1 LAAVPAS
8 GKCSAVAGEGSE
20 GMGML
25 RTDSPAGAVVVPTT
39 LGRRMARPNQS
50 AVRRFLRSSPL
61 GAGAAVLL
69 VIIALLAIFAKQV
82 APYDPFTND
91 YGATRQPPSAA
102 HRLGTDSLGRD
113 VLTRIIYGLRISL
126 VVSIASVVLGVT
138 AGLFWGVTSG
148 YVGGRYDILSQRL
161 IEVLTSFPT
170 LILAL
175 LLSVSL
181 GPGLQTVI
189 IAVAIT
195 QVPLATRITR
205 SVVLSVKELA
215 FVEAARSIGAT
226 PARIMLRQV
235 APQCLA
241 PVLVIAT
248 LNLGAA
254 IFAEAALSFLGVGIP
269 PPTPS
274 LGNMLGGVLAQSFKP
289 PWWLALFPGVM
300 IALAVLAANLLGDAL
315 RDFLDPRL
323 GKQVRG
329 I

>member
-1 LAAVPAS
+1 
-8 GKCSAVAGEGSE
+8 
-20 GMGML
+20 ML
-25 RTDSPAGAVVVPTT
+25 RTDSPGEAVGPPAA
-39 LGRRMARPNQS
+39 LGTRATRPNQS

-61 GAGAAVLL
+61 GAAAAVFLL
-69 VIIALLAIFAKQV
+69 LLIVAAIFARQI
-82 APYDPFTND
+82 APYDPYAND
-91 YGATRQPPSAA
+91 YGAIRKPPTAE

-113 VLTRIIYGLRISL
+113 VLTRIIYGLQISL
-126 VVSIASVVLGVT
+126 IVSLASVLLGVSIGML
-138 AGLFWGVTSG
+138 WGITSG
-148 YVGGRYDILSQRL
+148 YIGGCYDMLSQRL
-161 IEVLTSFPT
+161 VEVLTSFPT

-205 SVVLSVKELA
+205 AVVLSVKETA
-215 FVEAARSIGAT
+215 FVEAARCVGAT
-226 PARIMLRQV
+226 PARIMLRHV
-235 APQCLA
+235 APHCLA

-248 LNLGAA
+248 LNLGSA

-289 PWWLALFPGVM
+289 PWWLAIFPGVT

-315 RDFLDPRL
+315 RDFLDPKL

-329 I
+329 V

>member
-1 LAAVPAS
+1 
-8 GKCSAVAGEGSE
+8 
-20 GMGML
+20 ML
-25 RTDSPAGAVVVPTT
+25 RTDSPAGAVAAPIAS
-39 LGRRMARPNQS
+39 GRRTARPNRS
-50 AVRRFLRSSPL
+50 VLRRFLASSPL
-61 GAGAAVLL
+61 GAAAAVVLVLL
-69 VIIALLAIFAKQV
+69 ALVAIFAGQI
-82 APYDPFTND
+82 APYDAVTND
-91 YGATRQPPSAA
+91 YGATRQPPSAE
-102 HRLGTDSLGRD
+102 HRLGTDNLGRD
-113 VLTRIIYGLRISL
+113 VLSRIIFGLRVSL
-126 VVSIASVVLGVT
+126 VVSLSSVVLGVSVGMT
-138 AGLFWGVTSG
+138 WGVTSG
-148 YVGGRYDILSQRL
+148 YAGGRYDMFSQRL

-181 GPGLQTVI
+181 GPGLGTVI

-195 QVPLATRITR
+195 QIPLATRITR

-215 FVEAARSIGAT
+215 YVEAARCVGAT

-289 PWWLALFPGVM
+289 PWWLATFPGLT

-315 RDFLDPRL
+315 RDFLDPKL
-323 GKQVRG
+323 GKQLRG
-329 I
+329 V

>member
-1 LAAVPAS
+1 
-8 GKCSAVAGEGSE
+8 
-20 GMGML
+20 ML
-25 RTDSPAGAVVVPTT
+25 RTDRSSEAANPPAVPP
-39 LGRRMARPNQS
+39 RRAARPGGTGL
-50 AVRRFLRSSPL
+50 RRFLASSPL
-61 GAGAAVLL
+61 GALALAIL
-69 VIIALLAIFAKQV
+69 VVFATVALLAGQI

-91 YGATRQPPSAA
+91 YGATRQPPSAQ
-102 HRLGTDSLGRD
+102 HRLGTDNLGRD
-113 VLTRIIYGLRISL
+113 VLTRIIYGLRVSL
-126 VVSIASVVLGVT
+126 IVSLASVALGIT
-138 AGLFWGVTSG
+138 AGMLWGVTSG
-148 YVGGRYDILSQRL
+148 YIGGRYDIVSQRL

-181 GPGLQTVI
+181 GPGLRTVI

-215 FVEAARSIGAT
+215 YVEAARCIGAS
-226 PARIMLRQV
+226 PARIMWRQV

-241 PVLVIAT
+241 PVLVIAS

-274 LGNMLGGVLAQSFKP
+274 LGNMLGGVLAQSFRP
-289 PWWLALFPGVM
+289 PWWLAVFPGVT

-315 RDFLDPRL
+315 RDFLDPKL
-323 GKQVRG
+323 GKQLRG
-329 I
+329 V

>member
-1 LAAVPAS
+1 MQQPGAPTLTITQTS
-8 GKCSAVAGEGSE
+8 
-20 GMGML
+20 L
-25 RTDSPAGAVVVPTT
+25 RP
-39 LGRRMARPNQS
+39 ARPS
-50 AVRRFLRSSPL
+50 WTMVATLRRFLRSSPL
-61 GAGAAVLL
+61 GAGAAVCLV
-69 VIIALLAIFAKQV
+69 VIILAAIFASQL
-82 APYDPFTND
+82 APYNPDTND
-91 YGATRQPPSAA
+91 YSVARQAPSAA
-102 HRLGTDSLGRD
+102 HLLGTDNLGRD
-113 VLTRIIYGLRISL
+113 VLTRILYGLRISL
-126 VVSIASVVLGVT
+126 LVSIASVALGVT
-138 AGLFWGVTSG
+138 IGMLWGISSG
-148 YVGGRYDILSQRL
+148 YIGGRYDILSQRL

-181 GPGLQTVI
+181 GPGLRTVI

-195 QVPLATRITR
+195 QIPLATRITR

-215 FVEAARSIGAT
+215 FVEAARCIGAS
-226 PARIMLRQV
+226 PGRIMLRQV
-235 APQCLA
+235 APQCIA

-254 IFAEAALSFLGVGIP
+254 IFAEASLSFLGVGIL

-289 PWWLALFPGVM
+289 PWWLAVFPGVM

-323 GKQVRG
+323 NKRLG
-329 I
+329 

>member
-1 LAAVPAS
+1 
-8 GKCSAVAGEGSE
+8 
-20 GMGML
+20 MGML
-25 RTDSPAGAVVVPTT
+25 RTDSPAGAVVVSTT

-82 APYDPFTND
+82 APYDAFTND
-91 YGATRQPPSAA
+91 YGATRQPPPAA

-205 SVVLSVKELA
+205 SVVLSTKELA

>member
-1 LAAVPAS
+1 MVQIDSPIGVPAIA
-8 GKCSAVAGEGSE
+8 GHRATRPRHSAI
-20 GMGML
+20 
-25 RTDSPAGAVVVPTT
+25 
-39 LGRRMARPNQS
+39 
-50 AVRRFLRSSPL
+50 RRFLLSSPL
-61 GAGAAVLL
+61 GAAAAVTLA
-69 VIIALLAIFAKQV
+69 IIVFVAIFAGQL
-82 APYDPFTND
+82 APYDPVTND
-91 YGATRQPPSAA
+91 YGATRQPPSAQ

-113 VLTRIIYGLRISL
+113 VLSRIMYGLRISL
-126 VVSIASVVLGVT
+126 VVSLASVLLGVSVGT
-138 AGLFWGVTSG
+138 LWGVTSG
-148 YVGGRYDILSQRL
+148 YIGGTYDMLSQRL

-181 GPGLQTVI
+181 GPGLRTVI

-205 SVVLSVKELA
+205 SVVLAVKELA
-215 FVEAARSIGAT
+215 FVEAARCIGAS

-289 PWWLALFPGVM
+289 PWWLALFPGM
-300 IALAVLAANLLGDAL
+300 TIALAVLAANLLGDAL
-315 RDFLDPRL
+315 RDFLDPKIGEQL
-323 GKQVRG
+323 RG
-329 I
+329 V

>member
-1 LAAVPAS
+1 
-8 GKCSAVAGEGSE
+8 
-20 GMGML
+20 ML
-25 RTDSPAGAVVVPTT
+25 RTDTTGTAASAVVLPQRSARPAG
-39 LGRRMARPNQS
+39 S
-50 AVRRFLRSSPL
+50 ALRRFLASSPL
-61 GAGAAVLL
+61 GAVALAIL
-69 VIIALLAIFAKQV
+69 VILVAVAIFADPL
-82 APYDPFTND
+82 APYDPFFND
-91 YGATRQPPSAA
+91 YAATRQPPSAE
-102 HRLGTDSLGRD
+102 HRLGTDNLGRD

-126 VVSIASVVLGVT
+126 VVSLASVALGVSV
-138 AGLFWGVTSG
+138 GMLWGVTSG
-148 YVGGRYDILSQRL
+148 YIGGRYDILSQRL

-181 GPGLQTVI
+181 GPGLRTVI

-205 SVVLSVKELA
+205 SVVLSVKELSY
-215 FVEAARSIGAT
+215 VEAARCIGAS
-226 PARIMLRQV
+226 PARIMWRQV

-241 PVLVIAT
+241 PVMVIAS

-274 LGNMLGGVLAQSFKP
+274 LGNMLGGVLAQSFRP
-289 PWWLALFPGVM
+289 PWWLATFPGVT

-315 RDFLDPRL
+315 RDFLDPKL
-323 GKQVRG
+323 GNQLRG
-329 I
+329 A

>member
-1 LAAVPAS
+1 MGMARSEPAAGTVVPAALGNRAARVRRS
-8 GKCSAVAGEGSE
+8 
-20 GMGML
+20 
-25 RTDSPAGAVVVPTT
+25 T
-39 LGRRMARPNQS
+39 L
-50 AVRRFLRSSPL
+50 RRFLASSPL
-61 GAGAAVLL
+61 GACAAAVL
-69 VIIALLAIFAKQV
+69 VALALTAILAGQV
-82 APYDPFTND
+82 APYDPVTND

-102 HRLGTDSLGRD
+102 HRLGTDNLGRD
-113 VLTRIIYGLRISL
+113 VLTRIIYGLRVSL
-126 VVSIASVVLGVT
+126 VVSVASVALGVSL
-138 AGLFWGVTSG
+138 GMLWGVTSG
-148 YVGGRYDILSQRL
+148 YLGGRYDLLSQRL

-181 GPGLQTVI
+181 GPGLRTVI

-205 SVVLSVKELA
+205 SVVLSIKELA
-215 FVEAARSIGAT
+215 YVEAARCIGAT
-226 PARIMLRQV
+226 PWRIMLRQV

-241 PVLVIAT
+241 PIMVIAT

-289 PWWLALFPGVM
+289 PWWLATFPGLT

-315 RDFLDPRL
+315 RDFLDPKL
-323 GKQVRG
+323 GSQLRG
-329 I
+329 A

>member
-1 LAAVPAS
+1 MTMQHTDTPAMTIRQS
-8 GKCSAVAGEGSE
+8 
-20 GMGML
+20 
-25 RTDSPAGAVVVPTT
+25 T
-39 LGRRMARPNQS
+39 LQPARPS
-50 AVRRFLRSSPL
+50 WTIISSLRRFLRSSPL
-61 GAGAAVLL
+61 GAGAAVCLV
-69 VIIALLAIFAKQV
+69 VIIFAAIFASQL
-82 APYDPFTND
+82 APYDPDTND
-91 YGATRQPPSAA
+91 YSAARQAPSAA
-102 HRLGTDSLGRD
+102 HWLGTDNLGRD
-113 VLTRIIYGLRISL
+113 VLTRILYGLRISL
-126 VVSIASVVLGVT
+126 LVSIASVALGVT
-138 AGLFWGVTSG
+138 IGMLWGISSG
-148 YVGGRYDILSQRL
+148 YIGGRYDILSQRL

-181 GPGLQTVI
+181 GPGLRTVI

-195 QVPLATRITR
+195 QIPLATRITR

-215 FVEAARSIGAT
+215 FVEAARCIGAS
-226 PARIMLRQV
+226 PGRIMLRQV
-235 APQCLA
+235 APQCIA

-254 IFAEAALSFLGVGIP
+254 IFAEASLSFLGVGIL

-289 PWWLALFPGVM
+289 PWWLAVFPGVM

-323 GKQVRG
+323 SKRLG
-329 I
+329 